1 MTVGERIQKFR
12 KIAKISGAELSRLSG
27 ISHTI
32 IRKYETN
39 RSVPKPA
46 QIYKIS
52 EALNVSP
59 YAITGNEY
67 NYRLKTVG
75 DLYSFIIILYKSN
88 LLSFDGI
95 RNADGKLCS
104 SIECI
109 INPIIKELTNV
120 IFNNGETIR
129 FNNLTLL
136 LNENILKSTSY
147 NDFLLWEMY
156 NDKLKAFIERY
167 KDRHSNEDSYLDTI
181 KSLTSNIEEYEI
193 KLLYSQEELN
203 L

>member
-1 MTVGERIQKFR
+1 MTTGERIQRFR
-12 KIAKISGAELSRLSG
+12 KLAKISGAELSRLSG

-52 EALNVSP
+52 EALNISP

-67 NYRLKTVG
+67 NCRLKTIG
-75 DLYSFIIILYKSN
+75 DLYSLIIILYKSN
-88 LLSFDGI
+88 LLWFDGI
-95 RNADGKLCS
+95 RNPDGKLCS

-109 INPIIKELTNV
+109 INPIIEKFANV
-120 IFNNGETIR
+120 TFNNGETTKLD
-129 FNNLTLL
+129 NLILV
-136 LNENILKSTSY
+136 LNENISKSNSY

-156 NDKLKAFIERY
+156 NDKLKAFIKRY
-167 KDRHSNEDSYLDTI
+167 KERHSNEDSYLDTI
-181 KSLTSNIEEYEI
+181 KALTSNIEEYEI
-193 KLLYSQEELN
+193 KLLYSQEELK

>member
-1 MTVGERIQKFR
+1 MTIGERIQRFR
-12 KIAKISGAELSRLSG
+12 KLAKISGAELSRLSG

-52 EALNVSP
+52 EALNISP

-67 NYRLKTVG
+67 NHRLKTIG
-75 DLYSFIIILYKSN
+75 DLYSLIIVLYKSN
-88 LLSFDGI
+88 LLWFDGI
-95 RNADGKLCS
+95 RNPDGKLCG

-109 INPIIKELTNV
+109 INPIIEEFTNV
-120 IFNNGETIR
+120 IFYNGETTD
-129 FNNLTLL
+129 FNNLTLV
-136 LNENILKSTSY
+136 LNETFSKTKSY
-147 NDFLLWEMY
+147 DDFLLWEMY
-156 NDKLKAFIERY
+156 NDRLKSFVKRY
-167 KDRHSNEDSYLDTI
+167 KERHSKEDIYLETI
-181 KSLTSNIEEYEI
+181 KTLTSNIEEYEI
-193 KLLYSQEELN
+193 KLLYSQEELK